1 MAEFLRGGVIGA
13 GVFGAYHAYGGP
25 KQINVYEFND
35 HEGGE
40 AAHRRR
46 QLVWLPTHLEAL

>member
-1 MAEFLRGGVIGA
+1 MDQICPPST
-13 GVFGAYHAYGGP
+13 VFGDYHAYGGP
-25 KQINVYEFND
+25 KQISVYEFND

-46 QLVWLPTHLEAL
+46 QLTWLPTQMEAQL